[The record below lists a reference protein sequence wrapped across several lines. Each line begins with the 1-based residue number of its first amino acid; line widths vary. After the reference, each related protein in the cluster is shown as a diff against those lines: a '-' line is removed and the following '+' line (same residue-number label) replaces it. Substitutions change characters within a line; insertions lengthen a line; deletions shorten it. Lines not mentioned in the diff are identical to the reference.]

1 MQHAIKI
8 GQLAKQAGLSIDAI
22 RFYERKG
29 LLKKPARSESGF
41 RLFSSGDVAN
51 LKFVRKAQELG
62 FSLEEIHALIILRD
76 QDTQACE
83 HVQQRLE
90 QKLTVIRQK
99 IGELKTLEEELRAGL
114 GKCRREISKG
124 HDSHGKSCPV
134 LEQIGRAD
142 LTERKQK

>member
-1 MQHAIKI
+1 MQHAIQI
-8 GQLAKQAGLSIDAI
+8 GRLAKQTGLSIDAI

-29 LLKKPARSESGF
+29 LLEKPARSEGGF
-41 RLFSSGDVAN
+41 RLFSSRDIAN

-62 FSLEEIHALIILRD
+62 FSLGEIHALIVLRD
-76 QDTQACE
+76 QDTQPCQ
-83 HVQQRLE
+83 HVQDMLE

-99 IGELKTLEEELRAGL
+99 IEELKTLEGELTAGL
-114 GKCRREISKG
+114 RKCRREISKARA
-124 HDSHGKSCPV
+124 SHENSCPV